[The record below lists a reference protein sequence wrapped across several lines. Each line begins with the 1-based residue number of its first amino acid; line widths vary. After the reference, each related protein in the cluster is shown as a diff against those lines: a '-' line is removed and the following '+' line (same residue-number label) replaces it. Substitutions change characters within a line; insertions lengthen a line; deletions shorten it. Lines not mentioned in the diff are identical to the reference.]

1 MSTKC
6 PLLTVPRK
14 CTGRLRRGRNRRGI
28 HTENLSGTG
37 AGEPGTNNWRGSVVS
52 RPGRPNHWLG
62 EGGAGWGRDSIP
74 GRLAPAGH
82 RRLSGQP
89 ISAGFTTA
97 VIDEPRLAARDPRSH
112 WLPAGHA
119 SWAGIRPPVNQSLY
133 PATVGKPA
141 ALHLTLAPPTGRVL
155 VNRSPPICLLL
166 SLSLPPCA

>member
-1 MSTKC
+1 MSTIDC
-6 PLLTVPRK
+6 PEEVHWSPETRKKPTWYPHRKSVRDWSWGARNKQLARVCGLTARPPQPLA
-14 CTGRLRRGRNRRGI
+14 GGRGRG
-28 HTENLSGTG
+28 L
-37 AGEPGTNNWRGSVVS
+37 
-52 RPGRPNHWLG
+52 
-62 EGGAGWGRDSIP
+62 GRDSIP